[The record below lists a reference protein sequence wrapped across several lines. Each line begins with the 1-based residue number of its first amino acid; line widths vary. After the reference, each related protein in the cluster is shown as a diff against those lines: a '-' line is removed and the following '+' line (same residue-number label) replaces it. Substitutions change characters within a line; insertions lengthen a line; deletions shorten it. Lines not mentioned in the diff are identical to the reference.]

1 MPKRTLKRDVTT
13 EDLLKSDSDDE
24 NYDDHAVTERSPRK
38 SRKTP
43 GKKPSG
49 KKKGAAGGAGRGRGK
64 PKKTN
69 RYDSED
75 EDDIEDT
82 DLSEILTEE
91 DAEEEEE
98 PTQPVAIGRNGR
110 PRRGA
115 ALKAQ
120 KNATV
125 MAQSSDSESI
135 ESNSHDGESDSD
147 KELNPRRS
155 AAAKAPGTGPTT
167 IIVLKYKSRLVA
179 QTQDPPD
186 PEGPQPTRRVTR
198 ATSATPA
205 AAAAATP
212 SQTQSQRP
220 AVGGKGPMGGYK
232 ATRGRG
238 ASAEPSRRS
247 GRLAHTDVPLAAFS
261 NSGKH
266 VVLSNLQPTAPSDIP
281 EESSVE
287 ESREHEQDEEV
298 PEKVENAD
306 EESGDDDTGASN
318 KQQGDVEAQESQT
331 DQTKEDDVPETTTAA
346 AEVGESISRDDT
358 GHEADEDEDDGPT
371 KRIRTRAA
379 TSRPVSTPSPRTLRS
394 AGDPTSSVE
403 KSKKP
408 DSQPTRRLKR
418 GAKRAGRAT
427 SRKAGSEDEDYHEE
441 GEEAEQSDD
450 SMSSRTRAAAKPQ
463 EKANSSGEDG
473 EYSDAR
479 SSRKRARGP
488 GSEEP
493 ESQAELQQE
502 LEDLQPSPKR
512 PRRTQRRQFSGN
524 ESATATEPRLR
535 RRVGQ
540 VDYRILRPEMAAVL
554 DDNDAG
560 TSTPSKRRAGNALS
574 HSKSLFDT
582 NGPFGGDVVPF
593 FGRHTAP
600 VDIDSDSSD
609 EEAIRRRGRG
619 TGLGGMSGMTPTG
632 AHAPGLLPAVAQT
645 HNADALQAGAPA
657 NLGKV
662 TKSAKNALADA
673 DPLGISPDVT
683 FDSIGG
689 LDDRIQQLKE
699 MVMLPLMY
707 PEIFKAK
714 KVTPPR
720 GVLFH
725 GPPGTGKTL
734 LARAVAS
741 SFTGA
746 DGKKVTFYMRKG
758 ADCLSKWVGEAE
770 RQLRLLFDEARA
782 NQPSIIFF
790 DEIDG
795 LAPVRSSKQEQ
806 IHASIVST
814 LLALMDGMDGRGQ
827 VVVIGATN
835 RPDSVDPALRR
846 PGRFDREF
854 YFPLPTTEARRAIL
868 DIHSKGWEPPL
879 ADEFKDQLAKLTKG
893 YGGADLR
900 ALCTEAALNAMQ
912 RTYPQIYKSLD
923 KLKVDPHSVIVT
935 ARDFMMSL
943 RKITPSSERSTASG
957 ASPLPEHVV
966 PLLSKQLE
974 RVKECLKGIFPE
986 FKRLTPLEEAEYE
999 DDVLDAEEG
1008 FAREMM
1014 MENFESARI
1023 YRPRLLIHGTSGLGQ
1038 QYLAAAVLHFMEKV
1052 HVQSFDLATLLSDAT
1067 RTPETALVQF
1077 FTEIK
1082 RHKPSVIF
1090 IPNVDVWYRTLPA
1103 AAIAAFKGLLQSIAP
1118 NDRVLLF
1125 GISEVPVDKLDP
1137 DLTRDLFGYSK
1148 RDRFELERPD
1158 EGARFLYF
1166 DKVMSH
1172 IRKSP
1177 RDFPQDPTNRK
1188 KRKLPELERASP
1200 PPKREQ
1206 TDDEKRA
1213 IALRDRQLKNHLKL
1227 RLNNLMENLKQK
1239 YRRFKKPVIEHEV
1252 IIRILDPPAGNSSLV
1267 ESDIPA
1273 QPERFRPYQD
1283 ADNVLRVED
1292 TLTGKVYYNMDLD
1305 IIEDRFSNGFYST
1318 PRQFLMDVERIRH
1331 DAKLVGDKENQRKA
1345 NEMLTNAEVYIADI
1359 EMDTAFVG
1367 QCEDMYQREK
1377 QRASEKKRRAE
1388 QKKTALGEQQK
1399 LLEAG
1404 SRNGSRPGSKSNSE
1418 STAIAGM
1425 PHETPIVIPKTPAP
1439 KQPVGGLFG
1448 EQSGFDDSAMFNVAS
1463 SAAATGGTTHPPES
1477 NRDSNFSLYHT
1488 PPLHRPMM
1496 APSQP
1501 TQLTQM
1507 GSGPGGIVGVAL
1519 VATTDL
1525 SVIVNDAS
1533 TTTSGGK
1540 RTSDGTAG
1548 TGSQPHSNPQ
1558 SNSNGYGGD
1567 SHDQLQQWGDFGIPG
1582 KGDSQLPATQVLQ
1595 SSQGQHSS
1603 QGYAHSTPASQA
1615 TGPIF
1620 PYSQTDSS
1628 PASVPHPSQVWPIPP
1643 PPVPMLKCSAAIME
1657 GVQKK
1662 LTQGTSGYNV
1672 EQLEQVNAAIMDYV
1686 WKSRTNYNREEVAR
1700 QALEVF
1706 NEVNGDIQSLQR
1718 TLAVSGSFE

>member
-1 MPKRTLKRDVTT
+1 MPKRALKRDVTT

-43 GKKPSG
+43 GKRPSG
-49 KKKGAAGGAGRGRGK
+49 KKKGAAGGASRGRGK

-82 DLSEILTEE
+82 DLSDILSEE
-91 DAEEEEE
+91 HAEEEE
-98 PTQPVAIGRNGR
+98 PSKPVPIGRNGR

-135 ESNSHDGESDSD
+135 ESNSHDEDSDSD
-147 KELNPRRS
+147 KDLNPRRS
-155 AAAKAPGTGPTT
+155 AAAKEPGTGRRTV
-167 IIVLKYKSRLVA
+167 IVLKYKSRLVA

-186 PEGPQPTRRVTR
+186 TEELQPSRRVAK
-198 ATSATPA
+198 ATSATPSRA
-205 AAAAATP
+205 
-212 SQTQSQRP
+212 QSQRP
-220 AVGGKGPMGGYK
+220 SVGGKGPMGGYK

-287 ESREHEQDEEV
+287 EGKEHEQDEEI
-298 PEKVENAD
+298 PDKVEDAEVE
-306 EESGDDDTGASN
+306 EESGEEDTGASN
-318 KQQGDVEAQESQT
+318 KQQLDLEVRESQV
-331 DQTKEDDVPETTTAA
+331 DQAEEDVTLETIGAA
-346 AEVGESISRDDT
+346 AEAVESVSRDDT

-379 TSRPVSTPSPRTLRS
+379 VSRPVSTPSPRALRS
-394 AGDPTSSVE
+394 AGDPMSSVE
-403 KSKKP
+403 KLNKP
-408 DSQPTRRLKR
+408 ESPPTRRLKR
-418 GAKRAGRAT
+418 GGRRTGRAA
-427 SRKAGSEDEDYHEE
+427 SRKAGSDDEDYHEE

-450 SMSSRTRAAAKPQ
+450 SMSSQARAVVKPQ

-479 SSRKRARGP
+479 SSRTRKRARGP

-502 LEDLQPSPKR
+502 LEDLRPSPKR

-524 ESATATEPRLR
+524 ESATTEPRLR

-560 TSTPSKRRAGNALS
+560 TSTPSKRKTGNALA

-582 NGPFGGDVVPF
+582 NGPFGGDAVPF
-593 FGRHTAP
+593 FGRPTAP
-600 VDIDSDSSD
+600 LDIDSDSSD
-609 EEAIRRRGRG
+609 DEAIRRRGRG
-619 TGLGGMSGMTPTG
+619 TGLGGMTGMTPTG

-645 HNADALQAGAPA
+645 HNTDVMQTGAPA

-683 FDSIGG
+683 FDSVGG

-770 RQLRLLFDEARA
+770 RQLRLLFDEARN

-854 YFPLPTTEARRAIL
+854 YFPLPTTEARRAII

-923 KLKVDPHSVIVT
+923 KLKVDPHSVVVT
-935 ARDFMMSL
+935 ARDFMISL

-957 ASPLPEHVV
+957 VSPLPEHVV

-999 DDVLDAEEG
+999 DDIQDAEEG

-1014 MENFESARI
+1014 ME
-1023 YRPRLLIHGTSGLGQ
+1023 
-1038 QYLAAAVLHFMEKV
+1038 
-1052 HVQSFDLATLLSDAT
+1052 
-1067 RTPETALVQF
+1067 
-1077 FTEIK
+1077 
-1082 RHKPSVIF
+1082 
-1090 IPNVDVWYRTLPA
+1090 
-1103 AAIAAFKGLLQSIAP
+1103 
-1118 NDRVLLF
+1118 
-1125 GISEVPVDKLDP
+1125 
-1137 DLTRDLFGYSK
+1137 SK
-1148 RDRFELERPD
+1148 
-1158 EGARFLYF
+1158 
-1166 DKVMSH
+1166 
-1172 IRKSP
+1172 
-1177 RDFPQDPTNRK
+1177 
-1188 KRKLPELERASP
+1188 
-1200 PPKREQ
+1200 
-1206 TDDEKRA
+1206 
-1213 IALRDRQLKNHLKL
+1213 
-1227 RLNNLMENLKQK
+1227 
-1239 YRRFKKPVIEHEV
+1239 
-1252 IIRILDPPAGNSSLV
+1252 
-1267 ESDIPA
+1267 
-1273 QPERFRPYQD
+1273 
-1283 ADNVLRVED
+1283 
-1292 TLTGKVYYNMDLD
+1292 
-1305 IIEDRFSNGFYST
+1305 
-1318 PRQFLMDVERIRH
+1318 
-1331 DAKLVGDKENQRKA
+1331 
-1345 NEMLTNAEVYIADI
+1345 
-1359 EMDTAFVG
+1359 
-1367 QCEDMYQREK
+1367 
-1377 QRASEKKRRAE
+1377 
-1388 QKKTALGEQQK
+1388 
-1399 LLEAG
+1399 
-1404 SRNGSRPGSKSNSE
+1404 
-1418 STAIAGM
+1418 
-1425 PHETPIVIPKTPAP
+1425 
-1439 KQPVGGLFG
+1439 
-1448 EQSGFDDSAMFNVAS
+1448 
-1463 SAAATGGTTHPPES
+1463 
-1477 NRDSNFSLYHT
+1477 
-1488 PPLHRPMM
+1488 
-1496 APSQP
+1496 
-1501 TQLTQM
+1501 
-1507 GSGPGGIVGVAL
+1507 
-1519 VATTDL
+1519 
-1525 SVIVNDAS
+1525 
-1533 TTTSGGK
+1533 
-1540 RTSDGTAG
+1540 
-1548 TGSQPHSNPQ
+1548 
-1558 SNSNGYGGD
+1558 
-1567 SHDQLQQWGDFGIPG
+1567 
-1582 KGDSQLPATQVLQ
+1582 
-1595 SSQGQHSS
+1595 
-1603 QGYAHSTPASQA
+1603 
-1615 TGPIF
+1615 
-1620 PYSQTDSS
+1620 
-1628 PASVPHPSQVWPIPP
+1628 
-1643 PPVPMLKCSAAIME
+1643 
-1657 GVQKK
+1657 
-1662 LTQGTSGYNV
+1662 
-1672 EQLEQVNAAIMDYV
+1672 
-1686 WKSRTNYNREEVAR
+1686 
-1700 QALEVF
+1700 
-1706 NEVNGDIQSLQR
+1706 
-1718 TLAVSGSFE
+1718 